1 MANEEFGI
9 QPHMVY
15 RKGDPKTLE
24 ILGMRPTSVDE
35 AIKSGYLPTPMPLT
49 SSGKSVG
56 WIGTVLIEWQRKR
69 LAAAATRQY
78 VTPMARAAARAAA
91 VSTRKKKR
99 RDKERQAS

>member
-1 MANEEFGI
+1 MAADEQFGI
-9 QPHMVY
+9 KAHMVY
-15 RKGDPKTLE
+15 RKGDAKTLE

-35 AIKSGYLPTPMPLT
+35 AIKAGYLPAPMPLT

-69 LAAAATRQY
+69 LAAATTRQY

-91 VSTRKKKR
+91 APMRKKKKR
-99 RDKERQAS
+99 A